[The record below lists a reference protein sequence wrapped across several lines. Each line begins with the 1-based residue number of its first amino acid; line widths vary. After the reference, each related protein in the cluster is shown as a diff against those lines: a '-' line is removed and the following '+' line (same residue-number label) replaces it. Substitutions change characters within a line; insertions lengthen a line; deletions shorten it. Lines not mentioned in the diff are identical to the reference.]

1 MNGYHTDETFDM
13 RCEPMGANQ
22 TPRTDAL
29 LAKNNNDWHNP
40 QLAAIDFTDL
50 ARTLERELAEAR
62 KAVKAGNDAR
72 REAARLREALRALDD
87 TGVLDLPRGIRAE
100 GAVIAARALLAPSG
114 R

>member
-1 MNGYHTDETFDM
+1 MVANCIGSDQDGTTLGTYE
-13 RCEPMGANQ
+13 MGVA
-22 TPRTDAL
+22 RA
-29 LAKNNNDWHNP
+29 A
-40 QLAAIDFTDL
+40 LAAINFTDL